1 MQNRPRWEREDRD
14 SRIDRNRQSKRLVF
28 RRSLFLM
35 LVCGVGL
42 FIPLVIQ
49 LWTIS
54 IRDHD
59 FYQQR
64 ATDQQLMD
72 VSVSAH
78 RGDILD
84 ANGDVLAMS
93 ATVYNLILAPK
104 DLMNSVDQ
112 SDYTDE
118 EGNED
123 EEAWSAA
130 VQELRDEIID
140 GLMAIHP
147 DLDRA
152 DLERRMAKENS
163 QYEVLLTELEEEEA
177 QAIRTFIEENDTGY
191 YLYLTPSTK
200 RYYPFGDLA
209 SQVLGFVNSEGGAY
223 GLEAKYEE
231 ILKGIPGRVVT
242 GRTAENDELYNSY
255 SNYVDAVN
263 GYDLTLTIDS
273 TIQSY
278 AEQILEKGIAAYDVQ
293 NGGVCI
299 VANPKT
305 MEILAMASSPE
316 FDPNNYSAIMDSLL
330 QEEATSNVQGIYE
343 QLKAENDQKPAEEQL
358 TDAELQQQ
366 AQSQAN
372 AAVRETQ
379 WRNKGLSEPYEP
391 GSTFKALV
399 LAAALEEG
407 VVSES
412 DTFYCPGYYE
422 VNGVRIYC
430 SERTGKHGNQT
441 LAEAVQN
448 SCNPA
453 FMMIGQR
460 LGAEKF
466 YDYFEAFGMTEK
478 TGIDLPGEQI
488 GLVWDRDYLT
498 SLEGYLSLATAS
510 FGQRFTVTPLQM
522 ITAFSSVINGGN
534 LYQPYVVQSIS
545 DAGGAVIQNTE
556 PTLIRQVV
564 SQETSQRCR
573 AILETVVSEG
583 TGGNAYQAGYRIG
596 GKTGSSETIPKE
608 DDRTIVS
615 FMGFAPADDPEIIVL
630 LAYDKP
636 QPASPGSDWSTTGV
650 YISGGNMA
658 APMAGEVIAQILDY
672 LDVEKQY
679 TAEESAAVDVTT
691 PQVTGYTVA
700 DAETRLSNKGL
711 SYRTIGEGDVVTS
724 QVPAANSAV
733 PGGSTVILYL
743 GGATPEETGTV
754 PNVVGQSYEAAKNA
768 LESAG
773 FFMRATG
780 TSTFYTNS
788 SRAQSQSVAGGET
801 AAIGTVID
809 VQFSTVVEDGYAGLD

>member
-123 EEAWSAA
+123 EEAWRAA

-140 GLMAIHP
+140 GLMAIRP

-177 QAIRTFIEENDTGY
+177 QAIRTFIEENKTGY

-209 SQVLGFVNSEGGAY
+209 SQVLGFVNSEGGVY
-223 GLEAKYEE
+223 GLEAGYES
-231 ILKGIPGRVVT
+231 ILKGVPGRVVT

-263 GYDLTLTIDS
+263 GYNLTLTIDS

-278 AEQILEKGIAAYDVQ
+278 AEQILEKGIAAYDVR

-366 AQSQAN
+366 AQSQAK

-379 WRNKGLSEPYEP
+379 WLNKGLREPYEP

-466 YDYFEAFGMTEK
+466 YDYFEAFGMKEK
-478 TGIDLPGEQI
+478 TGIDLPGELT
-488 GLVWDRDYLT
+488 GLVWDRDYIT

-510 FGQRFTVTPLQM
+510 FGQRFTVTPIQM
-522 ITAFSSVINGGN
+522 ITAFSAVINGGN

-545 DAGGAVIQNTE
+545 DASGAVIQNTE

-564 SQETSQRCR
+564 SEETSRRCR

-636 QPASPGSDWSTTGV
+636 QPASPGSNWSTTGV

-768 LESAG
+768 LEAAG